1 MSGETAGSASAG
13 SRIETSGPREGQGDA
28 GELKAARTALDASE
42 QRLRNLYN
50 LTPAMLLSFD
60 RDWRVVGVSDDWLA
74 VMGYEGKEVIGSHIL
89 DFVSEESRRRALAES
104 LPRLERVGVTRDL
117 PRQLVKKNGEI
128 MDVLIS
134 AVAEGRDG
142 PFLSV
147 VVDITERKRA
157 VEAIQRAKEEA
168 ERANRAKST
177 FLAAA
182 SHDLRQPVQALRFL
196 LEALE
201 RGDDPSRRVAIAREM
216 QGALEGMSGI
226 LDALLDISQLD
237 AGHVTPKVETFP
249 ISDLLRSYES
259 LLISALG
266 SPEVRLVPCGAAV
279 HSDPRLLGRIVE
291 NFVSNALRYA
301 DEGRI
306 LIGCRRAGPNLRI
319 EVWDSGIGIAE
330 DHFEAVFEEFYQ
342 VGNVARDRR
351 QGLGLGLAIVKRLAS
366 MLGHAIE
373 LRSVPEKGS
382 MFAVV
387 VPLALATARTDR
399 DTVPAEPDDDPA
411 MRATILVM
419 DDDADVLRAARWL
432 LESLGYTALTAASAD
447 EALTKVAAIESAPDV
462 IVADYRLSDGATGP
476 EAIERIRSELKATVP
491 GLILT
496 GDTSIGGGMT
506 AGLAT
511 LHKPIRATEL
521 RAAIRGLV
529 KPAKSLG

>member
-1 MSGETAGSASAG
+1 
-13 SRIETSGPREGQGDA
+13 
-28 GELKAARTALDASE
+28 
-42 QRLRNLYN
+42 
-50 LTPAMLLSFD
+50 MLLSFD
-60 RDWRVVGVSDDWLA
+60 RDWRVVGVSDDWLT
-74 VMGYEGKEVIGSHIL
+74 VMGYERKEVIGSHIL
-89 DFVSEESRRRALAES
+89 DFVSEGSRRLALAES
-104 LPRLERVGVTRDL
+104 LPRLESVGVTRDL

-157 VEAIQRAKEEA
+157 VQAIRRAKEEA

-196 LEALE
+196 LEALD

-216 QGALEGMSGI
+216 QGALEGMGGI

-237 AGHVTPKVETFP
+237 AGHVTPKTETFP
-249 ISDLLRSYES
+249 ISDLLRNYES
-259 LLISALG
+259 RPVFAM
-266 SPEVRLVPCGAAV
+266 PEVRLVPCGAAV

-301 DEGRI
+301 DKGRI
-306 LIGCRRAGPNLRI
+306 LIGCRRAGPNLRV

-330 DHFEAVFEEFYQ
+330 EHFEAVFEEFYQ

-373 LRSVPEKGS
+373 LRSVPEKGT

-387 VPLALATARTDR
+387 VPLAPAPARTYS
-399 DTVPAEPDDDPA
+399 DTVPSEPDDDPA
-411 MRATILVM
+411 TRATILVI
-419 DDDADVLRAARWL
+419 DDDADVLRATRWL
-432 LESLGYTALTAASAD
+432 LESLGHRALTAASAD
-447 EALTKVAAIESAPDV
+447 EALTKVAATESVPDL
-462 IVADYRLSDGATGP
+462 IVADYRLPEGDTGP
-476 EAIERIRSELKATVP
+476 EAIERIRSELNARVP

-496 GDTSIGGGMT
+496 GDTSIGGSMT

-521 RAAIRGLV
+521 RAAIRGLA
-529 KPAKSLG
+529 KPVQSLG